1 MKKNKKIKLL
11 VCAAYFF
18 SYIARQGYAASL
30 TEIIYDL
37 GVSKSLAG
45 MAVTGS
51 FIAYGLFQIVSG
63 IIGDKFKPEK
73 IVFIGLLGS
82 SLVNLLVCIFPNIY
96 IMNVLWCINGI
107 FQSLIWPPIVRIL
120 VDELGVK
127 EYSLTVVRLTQ
138 ASYASTILVY
148 ILAPIIIKLLNWRFV
163 FALFGFAALCFS
175 FVWITKTKKIMS
187 EGRGKSISVEL
198 DNVEFSDIPKENKT
212 IQTKYNEE
220 ITNKEN
226 KEIKTKDNKAIQLKE
241 EKKAYKK
248 RLIAMG
254 FIPIFISTFIAG
266 FIRDGIS
273 TWLPTYIN
281 DVYNL
286 GSFSSILTG
295 AVIPFCCALFLE
307 FLNVIGEKIGNEVKA
322 ASLFSGIAAFSCGA
336 MFLLFSKISALDVA
350 FMALITICV
359 HGVNLM
365 FVCNLPKRFSKYGKS
380 STLSGILNSA
390 VYAGAALSIY
400 GTAFVST
407 EYGWKAVTLIWTCL
421 ISISFILCFSWRK
434 RFIRN
439 V

>member
-82 SLVNLLVCIFPNIY
+82 SLVNQLVCNFPNIY

-120 VDELGVK
+120 VNELGVK

-148 ILAPIIIKLLNWRFV
+148 ILAPIIIKLLNWCFV
-163 FALFGFAALCFS
+163 FVLFGFSTLCFS

-187 EGRGKSISVEL
+187 ESEELCVAVEL
-198 DNVEFSDIPKENKT
+198 EIGDFSGIAKDNKT
-212 IQTKYNEE
+212 IQTK
-220 ITNKEN
+220 EN
-226 KEIKTKDNKAIQLKE
+226 KKAQAKE
-241 EKKAYKK
+241 DKMAYHK
-248 RLIAMG
+248 RLLAMG

-307 FLNVIGEKIGNEVKA
+307 FLNSVGEKIGNEVKA
-322 ASLFSGIAAFSCGA
+322 ASLFGGIATVGCGA
-336 MFLLFSKISALDVA
+336 MFLLFSKIPALDIA

-365 FVCNLPKRFSKYGKS
+365 LVCNLPKRFSKYGKS

-407 EYGWKAVTLIWTCL
+407 EYGWKTVTLLWTCMIFIL
-421 ISISFILCFSWRK
+421 FILCFLWKK
-434 RFIRN
+434 RFIKSI
-439 V
+439 

>member
-1 MKKNKKIKLL
+1 
-11 VCAAYFF
+11 
-18 SYIARQGYAASL
+18 
-30 TEIIYDL
+30 
-37 GVSKSLAG
+37 
-45 MAVTGS
+45 
-51 FIAYGLFQIVSG
+51 
-63 IIGDKFKPEK
+63 
-73 IVFIGLLGS
+73 
-82 SLVNLLVCIFPNIY
+82 
-96 IMNVLWCINGI
+96 
-107 FQSLIWPPIVRIL
+107 
-120 VDELGVK
+120 
-127 EYSLTVVRLTQ
+127 
-138 ASYASTILVY
+138 
-148 ILAPIIIKLLNWRFV
+148 IIIKLLNWRFV

-187 EGRGKSISVEL
+187 EGGVQSITVEL
-198 DNVEFSDIPKENKT
+198 ENVEFSDIPKENKA
-212 IQTKYNEE
+212 IQT
-220 ITNKEN
+220 
-226 KEIKTKDNKAIQLKE
+226 KE

-248 RLIAMG
+248 RLLALG
-254 FIPIFISTFIAG
+254 FVPIFISTFIAG

-281 DVYNL
+281 EVYNL

-307 FLNVIGEKIGNEVKA
+307 LLNVIGEKIGNEVKA
-322 ASLFSGIAAFSCGA
+322 ASLFGGIATTACGA
-336 MFLLFSKISALDVA
+336 MFLLFSKIPALDVA

-365 FVCNLPKRFSKYGKS
+365 LVCNLPKRFSKYGKS

-421 ISISFILCFSWRK
+421 ISISFILCFSWKK
-434 RFIRN
+434 RFIKN